1 MDIDANTDTWPCKV
15 GGITM
20 NNTWIDEVPIDWF
33 EFKHTISA
41 HPFCNECDLYGEK
54 QWPLKNEY
62 PAIMIDAP
70 WPMFMD
76 KPRWI
81 WICLDCWGEEE

>member
-1 MDIDANTDTWPCKV
+1 MNITW
-15 GGITM
+15 M
-20 NNTWIDEVPIDWF
+20 DEVPVEWF

-41 HPFCNECDLYGEK
+41 HPFCQECDLYGEK
-54 QWPLKNEY
+54 QWDREEEY

-70 WPMFMD
+70 WAAFPH

-81 WICLDCWGEEE
+81 WICLPCFFTSTPCE

>member
-1 MDIDANTDTWPCKV
+1 
-15 GGITM
+15 M
-20 NNTWIDEVPIDWF
+20 NSTWIDEVPIDWF

-54 QWPLKNEY
+54 QWELENEY

-70 WPMFMD
+70 WGMFPT

-81 WICLDCWGEEE
+81 WICLDCFNGVEQK